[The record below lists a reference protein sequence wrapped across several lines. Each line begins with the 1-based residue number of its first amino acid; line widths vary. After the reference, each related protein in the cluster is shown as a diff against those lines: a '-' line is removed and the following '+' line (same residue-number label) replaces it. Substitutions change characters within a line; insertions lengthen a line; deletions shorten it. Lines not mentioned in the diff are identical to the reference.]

1 MKILFKIFILIL
13 STLLIQNKAFSY
25 SKNSGKVS
33 VTVSVSKSDKSDNT
47 IAGVKTEASANKS
60 IENITNSSKDNA
72 PTSKISDTPSV
83 QDNSS
88 RQSYSYD
95 KRVTQVF
102 LTKKGY
108 SLQSDLE
115 EQFALIGNAVEES
128 LNPSDKVNISDSLS
142 SLNWALLKLI
152 ANK

>member
-1 MKILFKIFILIL
+1 MQLGELLSSILVNLQALIKREVNLGRVSFPRVIAL
-13 STLLIQNKAFSY
+13 SIIPPDGL
-25 SKNSGKVS
+25 
-33 VTVSVSKSDKSDNT
+33 
-47 IAGVKTEASANKS
+47 EMSALAKRMG
-60 IENITNSSKDNA
+60 I
-72 PTSKISDTPSV
+72 
-83 QDNSS
+83 DNSTATRLVIGMEVAGWVN
-88 RQSYSYD
+88 RQSHSND

-115 EQFALIGNAVEES
+115 KQFALIGKVVEES

-142 SLNWALLKLI
+142 SFNWALLKLI